1 MEYTGCARVKLN
13 KTPNGIPRIALD
25 ELNEAER
32 NLNQRKQLLH
42 WLRIR
47 LYNIYNMFIT
57 SIADNKATF
66 GRMVDRAYCIPT
78 NRSQPQCPSYQKDT
92 VALIRN
98 CLDGGRS
105 WGMFLKYGVSMKMFY
120 VER

>member
-32 NLNQRKQLLH
+32 NLNQRKQLLD

-47 LYNIYNMFIT
+47 VYNIYKMFIT
-57 SIADNKATF
+57 SIGDHTATF

-78 NRSQPQCPSYQKDT
+78 KRSQPQCPSYQKDT

-98 CLDGGRS
+98 CLDGGLS
-105 WGMFLKYGVSMKMFY
+105 CGMFLKYERSMKKF
-120 VER
+120 